1 MKTNERI
8 LSIRTLFLTLFLLA
22 GGIIAVSAQG
32 LSDSQIQDAKRQLG
46 TMSPEEIDA
55 KIRQYGMTREEAEV
69 KAKSLGIDLET
80 YLNRSTP
87 TAPAPTEGATIQI
100 EQGGA
105 TVQIKTPTVAPVPA
119 AIETT
124 AVQRIDDVI
133 PAVRP
138 KPAAAVLSPAG
149 LPYFGYELFQTASPS
164 FEPRPFIDDQYVLGE
179 GDVIKISLSG
189 ELQSYNEYT
198 VNSEGRVSI
207 TGVAPVLIS
216 GLTAEKAKRALMN
229 ALGGA
234 YSGILRNPPSIFL
247 DLSVA
252 RIRPVRIFMT
262 GEIEQPGGY
271 AVSNFGSVFNS
282 LFSVGGPKISGSLRD
297 IRVVRNNKV
306 IAKVDIYDYLL
317 GAPKIN
323 DVRVND
329 NDIIF
334 VPLRGKTV
342 SIKGEVLR
350 PYTYE
355 LLPGENL
362 KKLVEFSGGFRS
374 RIYIDRIQVDRI
386 IPFSERV
393 KGGEDR
399 RIFDIDARD
408 IVVGKKDH
416 VLEDGDI
423 ITIFP
428 MIDKKENFVTVEGDV
443 RRPGDYQ
450 IDRIKTVK
458 DLITAAEG
466 LWPTAYM
473 KRAELM
479 REFPDEK
486 RQMIVLDLDKVM
498 SNDGAH
504 NLPLQKKDKLRIYN
518 IYELNPAG
526 TVTVTG
532 HVKKPGVLPFAD
544 SMTVGKL
551 LLSVGGLDDS
561 VYRAKTFLGRS
572 DLFRLNDDLLTRRR
586 IQIDIKAVLEGTQN
600 DVPLMPSDQLRIYG
614 LEEVDFLDHYVEIYG
629 NVKNPGRFPL
639 TKDLKIKDLLLLA
652 GGYTVDAWSQRAEI
666 ARINKQAQENDS
678 ILTITFADLP
688 DLFDTSV
695 SRMDILES
703 SSGSFR
709 LQDRDQVFIRPHPD
723 YRLQQQVELSGYV
736 QFPGIYVLSK
746 NNERLSDIIGR
757 AGGIAPD
764 GYARG
769 AQLIRKNER
778 IRNNVEGAIEDPG
791 GDFDVIL
798 QAGDKLIV
806 PKKPNTV
813 RVTGEV
819 NNPGL
824 YKFVPGE
831 DRDYYLDRAGDV
843 TDSADFVLVTSP
855 EGHIM
860 KTGFPLFWR
869 DNPEIADGSEI
880 TVVKKQPERPKT
892 AEEERRTS
900 FVEVFKETTAIVA
913 TTFTILVL
921 ANQLK

>member
-1 MKTNERI
+1 MTVNAMHRLRLI
-8 LSIRTLFLTLFLLA
+8 LLIISLTA
-22 GGIIAVSAQG
+22 VGITGGTAQG
-32 LSDSQIQDAKRQLG
+32 LTDSQIQDAKRQLG
-46 TMSPEEIDA
+46 TMSPDEIDA
-55 KIRQYGMTREEAEV
+55 KIKQYGMTREEAEV
-69 KAKSLGIDLET
+69 KAKAMGIDLET
-80 YLNRSTP
+80 YLNR
-87 TAPAPTEGATIQI
+87 PAPVPESSLIQI

-105 TVQIKTPTVAPVPA
+105 TVQIKTPMIAPVMSPVD
-119 AIETT
+119 TT
-124 AVQRIDDVI
+124 PEPVVNLVPPSVALK
-133 PAVRP
+133 P
-138 KPAAAVLSPAG
+138 KPVELSPAG
-149 LPYFGYELFQTASPS
+149 LPYFGYDLFRTESSS
-164 FEPRPFIDDQYVLGE
+164 FEPRPYIDDQYILGE
-179 GDVIKISLSG
+179 GDVLKLSLSG

-198 VNSEGRVSI
+198 VNAEGRISI
-207 TGVAPVLIS
+207 TGIPPVLVA
-216 GLTAEKAKRALMN
+216 GLTAEKAKKAVMTS
-229 ALGGA
+229 LGSV
-234 YSGILRNPPSIFL
+234 YSGIVRNPPSIFL

-262 GEIEQPGGY
+262 GEVEQPGGY

-282 LFSVGGPKISGSLRD
+282 LFSVGGPKLSGSLRD
-297 IRVVRNNKV
+297 IRVVRNNKT

-317 GAPKIN
+317 GAPKVN

-362 KKLVEFSGGFRS
+362 KKLVEFSGGFRA
-374 RIYIDRIQVDRI
+374 RVYVDRIQVDRI
-386 IPFSERV
+386 IPFAERV

-399 RIFDIDARD
+399 RLFDIDARD
-408 IVVGKKDH
+408 IIVGKKDH

-458 DLITAAEG
+458 DLIDAAEG

-473 KRAELM
+473 KRAELT
-479 REFPDEK
+479 RTFPDEK
-486 RQMIVLDLDKVM
+486 RQLIVLDLSGVM
-498 SNDGAH
+498 ANAATQ
-504 NLPLQKKDKLRIYN
+504 NIPLQKKDKLRIYN
-518 IYELNPAG
+518 IYELNPAA

-532 HVKKPGVLPFAD
+532 QVKKPGVMPYAD
-544 SMTVGKL
+544 SMTVGRL
-551 LLSVGGLDDS
+551 LRSVGGLEDS
-561 VYRAKTFLGRS
+561 IFRARTFLGRS
-572 DLFRLNDDLLTRRR
+572 DLFRLNDDLITRRR
-586 IQIDIKAVLEGTQN
+586 IQVDIGAILDGRQKDIPILAG
-600 DVPLMPSDQLRIYG
+600 DQLRVYG
-614 LEEVDFLDHYVEIYG
+614 LEEVQFLDHYVEIFG
-629 NVKNPGRFPL
+629 NVKRPGRFPL
-639 TKDLKIKDLLLLA
+639 TKGLRLKDLVLLA
-652 GGYTVDAWSQRAEI
+652 GGFTEDAWSQRAEI
-666 ARINKQAQENDS
+666 ARINKNVHENDS

-688 DLFDTSV
+688 NLFDTSM
-695 SRMDILES
+695 SRMEILES
-703 SSGSFR
+703 QSGSFI
-709 LQDRDQVFIRPHPD
+709 LYDRDQVFIRPHPD
-723 YRLQQQVELSGYV
+723 YRVQQQVEVTGYV
-736 QFPGIYVLSK
+736 RFPGIYVISK
-746 NNERLSDIIGR
+746 NNERLSDIISR

-769 AQLIRKNER
+769 AQLLRNNER
-778 IRNNVEGAIEDPG
+778 IRNNVEGAIDDPG
-791 GDFDVIL
+791 GDFDVIM
-798 QAGDKLIV
+798 QAGDKLNV

-813 RVTGEV
+813 RVSGEV

-860 KTGFPLFWR
+860 KTGFPFLWS
-869 DNPEIADGSEI
+869 DSPEIADGSEI
-880 TVVKKQPERPKT
+880 TVIKKLPERPKT
-892 AEEERRTS
+892 PEEERRTS
-900 FVEVFKETTAIVA
+900 FVEVFKESTAIVA